1 MSFHHSVN
9 IEIEVD
15 VLATR
20 GSRQESN
27 PPQGDGNATAAG
39 HSEKG
44 RRGKSQSYGG
54 RTEDEGR
61 S

>member
-1 MSFHHSVN
+1 VGSTSEN
-9 IEIEVD
+9 TEIDVH

-20 GSRQESN
+20 GSRQESS

-44 RRGKSQSYGG
+44 RGG
-54 RTEDEGR
+54 EG
-61 S
+61 